1 MAHER
6 SIERYGLWEIVALN
20 SFSYRGHHLEKGDRA
35 RIPGNV
41 AWVLSR
47 HRDADFVDSR
57 MDEEDRAADEVA
69 RLAVPLAAKD
79 NPAFAVPRREFG
91 HFGMSEKELFL
102 LVAGGLVASRFWVAS
117 RPFPFGRLAFFC
129 AALTSSRSKRST
141 TFDQRRLLD
150 QSAQLNRP
158 LLTIGDLPGG
168 VNAKAGK
175 TGTRKTLPYIV
186 ETRGLVPTCAPT
198 QPEQCA
204 ILLVSI

>member
-91 HFGMSEKELFL
+91 HFGMSEK
-102 LVAGGLVASRFWVAS
+102 
-117 RPFPFGRLAFFC
+117 
-129 AALTSSRSKRST
+129 
-141 TFDQRRLLD
+141 
-150 QSAQLNRP
+150 
-158 LLTIGDLPGG
+158 
-168 VNAKAGK
+168 
-175 TGTRKTLPYIV
+175 
-186 ETRGLVPTCAPT
+186 
-198 QPEQCA
+198 
-204 ILLVSI
+204 